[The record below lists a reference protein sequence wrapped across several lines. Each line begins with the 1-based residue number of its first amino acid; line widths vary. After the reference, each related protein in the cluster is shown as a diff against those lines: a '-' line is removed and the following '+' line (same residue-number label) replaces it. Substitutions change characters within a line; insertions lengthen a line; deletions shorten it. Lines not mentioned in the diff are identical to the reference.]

1 MQDHHIKLPQKLAV
15 TSMFSLIGYQ
25 SPANKEARGQRA
37 KVVTLST
44 VLRSSTEE
52 EREARGAGGLSQVPA
67 STGFIGRPVG
77 QFRDRKTL
85 C

>member
-1 MQDHHIKLPQKLAV
+1 
-15 TSMFSLIGYQ
+15 MFSLIGYQ
-25 SPANKEARGQRA
+25 SPINIEARGQRA

-52 EREARGAGGLSQVPA
+52 EREATGTGGLSQLPA
-67 STGFIGRPVG
+67 ATGFIGRPVG
-77 QFRDRKTL
+77 QVRDRKTL